1 MALVVELLTGPVVH
15 WVALPIIAIVLAGFS
30 YVMVVAARRHVS
42 VELTSTVLRQGTE
55 ELPVAEI
62 EAVLPPPPDDRR
74 DPERW
79 ETARSL
85 GELAD
90 VPRGRKPVGRAAH
103 RRNVRAGVGEGLR
116 RAASTARRARRRPRS
131 DRDVL
136 RRDDRSLTFEHGRAE
151 QVVGHTQPVH
161 ESQRVRTQA
170 AAPLV
175 DPARDGLARSTDSRR
190 CSMNHALSSSMIVS
204 A

>member
-1 MALVVELLTGPVVH
+1 MGTDPMGTDPMRPDPAGPLFHEPGARWRTVAIGPLVCVVALVVELLTGPVVH

-30 YVMVVAARRHVS
+30 YVMVVAARRHVG

-62 EAVLPPPPDDRR
+62 EAVLPPPSDDRR

-90 VPRGRKPVGRAAH
+90 VPRGRKPVGLRLIGGTF
-103 RRNVRAGVGEGLR
+103 VRAWAKDADELRAWLGELVGDPGQ
-116 RAASTARRARRRPRS
+116 TATS
-131 DRDVL
+131 
-136 RRDDRSLTFEHGRAE
+136 
-151 QVVGHTQPVH
+151 
-161 ESQRVRTQA
+161 
-170 AAPLV
+170 
-175 DPARDGLARSTDSRR
+175 
-190 CSMNHALSSSMIVS
+190 
-204 A
+204 